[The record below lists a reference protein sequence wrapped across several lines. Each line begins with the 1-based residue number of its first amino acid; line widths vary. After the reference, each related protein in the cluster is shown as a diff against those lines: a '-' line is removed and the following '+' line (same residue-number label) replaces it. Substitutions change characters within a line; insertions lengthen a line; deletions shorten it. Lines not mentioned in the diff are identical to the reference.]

1 MAGFWKPVFGLATLF
16 NFAVGLPMLVAPEA
30 LLPAIGQPVPDD
42 LLMTRLAALLI
53 VVLGVGYG
61 MVWRDPVANRPILW
75 LGVLGK
81 APIPLLVWQ
90 ASGAAALAS
99 STFILSLGDLA
110 FAALFLVYLLTH
122 KVRPAA

>member
-1 MAGFWKPVFGLATLF
+1 MAFWKLVFALAAVF
-16 NFAVGLPMLVAPEA
+16 NFAVGLPMLLSPEMLLTA
-30 LLPAIGQPVPDD
+30 LGQPVPDD

-90 ASGAAALAS
+90 TGGAAALAS
-99 STFILSLGDLA
+99 SVFILSLGDLA
-110 FAALFLVYLLTH
+110 FAALFLLYLLTH
-122 KVRPAA
+122 KARPAA